1 MKENRIYAVKNI
13 ETGGVRLIEAASKTA
28 ALSFAVRT
36 SLTVDLAT
44 QAQLVLLVKNG
55 VEIERA
61 EWASQKDE

>member
-61 EWASQKDE
+61 E